1 MKIKNNISVSESGFV
16 FDAKTGE
23 SYSLNPSGKEIIRL
37 LNLGKT
43 QEEIKEYM
51 LARYDVPDLIV
62 IRHLDDFFQ
71 MLSYFNLT
79 VECHDQ

>member
-1 MKIKNNISVSESGFV
+1 MKIKDNITVSESGFV

-23 SYSLNPSGKEIIRL
+23 SYSLNPSGREILRL

-43 QEEIKEYM
+43 KDEIKEYM
-51 LARYDVPDLIV
+51 LGRYDVEEQTV
-62 IRHLDDFFQ
+62 TRHLDDFFQ

-79 VECHDQ
+79 RTE

>member
-1 MKIKNNISVSESGFV
+1 MKIKNNISISESGFV

-23 SYSLNPSGKEIIRL
+23 SYSLNPSGKEILSL

-51 LARYDVPDLIV
+51 LARYDVTDQIAT
-62 IRHLDDFFQ
+62 RHLDDFFQ

-79 VECHDQ
+79 AESHEQ